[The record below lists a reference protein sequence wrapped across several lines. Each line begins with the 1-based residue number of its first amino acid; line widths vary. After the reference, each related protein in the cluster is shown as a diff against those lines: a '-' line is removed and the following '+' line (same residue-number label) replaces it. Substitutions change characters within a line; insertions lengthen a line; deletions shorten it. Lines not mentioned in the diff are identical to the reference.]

1 MKKFVV
7 LVLSFVFIAGAQ
19 ASAQQAS
26 TLQNQSSSSVQ
37 GNGSSLQNTNTQTP
51 QGTNS
56 LSQLTSGGTPV
67 PFAPDT
73 ASVVPAPAPTEK
85 SGNIAQKLLIALL
98 ILGALIIGVLLW
110 GTIDKVRKEEEVIT
124 EEIANS
130 TPKPKK
136 KKTKSKRKKAH
147 R

>member
-67 PFAPDT
+67 PFASDAT
-73 ASVVPAPAPTEK
+73 SVVPTPAPAEK
-85 SGNIAQKLLIALL
+85 SSNIAQKLLVALL
-98 ILGALIIGVLLW
+98 VFGALIVGVLLW
-110 GTIDKVRKEEEVIT
+110 GTIDRVRKEEEIIT